1 MRRRATMTPGD
12 CSTESETGYQTTI
25 LTRWLRHVTSCKP
38 TLCTHFCE
46 PVYLRETL
54 TTNLMICF
62 LVRATMHFYYLFF
75 SRDKH
80 HSVEHVIVIPTMQ
93 FTVCLSRPVAMVVI
107 DHGPLCSYATHLTR
121 SIYTKMTDHIYL
133 PVSSAYCPHISHHVL
148 AKFCL
153 HLSLFKVFVNDDPL
167 ESSNC
172 GTLFGDRTCMAI
184 DGYVKPPRH
193 SACVWQNFLAYKL
206 TSYHSATRDYMNGS
220 EAFFPRTTL
229 VD

>member
-12 CSTESETGYQTTI
+12 CSTESETRYQTTI

-133 PVSSAYCPHISHHVL
+133 PVSAAYCSHITTYWRNFVYTYL
-148 AKFCL
+148 YLKY
-153 HLSLFKVFVNDDPL
+153 SL
-167 ESSNC
+167 
-172 GTLFGDRTCMAI
+172 TM
-184 DGYVKPPRH
+184 
-193 SACVWQNFLAYKL
+193 
-206 TSYHSATRDYMNGS
+206 TRWNHRIAAHY
-220 EAFFPRTTL
+220 L
-229 VD
+229 VIGHAWR